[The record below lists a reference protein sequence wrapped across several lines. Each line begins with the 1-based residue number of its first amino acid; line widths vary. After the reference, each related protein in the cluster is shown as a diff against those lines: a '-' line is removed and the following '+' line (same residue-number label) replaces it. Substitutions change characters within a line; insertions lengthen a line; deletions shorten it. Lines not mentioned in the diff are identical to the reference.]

1 MKLRKPELIHLLETG
16 ELLDVASRIEGAR
29 VFEPEEVKSI
39 SDSFSGKYATRDKAI
54 FLLGL
59 CIGSRVSEL
68 CQLTVS
74 DVWRNGKPV
83 NTIIIRPET
92 AKRKKARR
100 VPIDVN
106 PIAQNI
112 ISELIA
118 WKWKEGESLEK
129 EAPLFVSQKG
139 GHLTRVQLHRILR
152 NTYSAAGIEPERAS
166 THSMRKTAATWL
178 YEATRDL
185 KCVQSF
191 LGHSDSETTE
201 KYIDLAFRV
210 VREGVAK
217 FSERLKGVFDEEENA
232 TKYHVLLHFSDN
244 TVTITKERYYRLLE
258 IEAQYKTQQQET
270 RRLQQLLEQ
279 VIYTFDDNPKI
290 IYFKEH
296 LKKRLA

>member
-1 MKLRKPELIHLLETG
+1 
-16 ELLDVASRIEGAR
+16 VASRIEGAR

-39 SDSFSGKYATRDKAI
+39 SDSFSGKYAIRDKAI

-68 CQLTVS
+68 CQLQVA

-118 WKWKEGESLEK
+118 WKWKEGESLDP

-178 YEATRDL
+178 YEVTKDL

-201 KYIDLAFRV
+201 QYIDLAFRV

-217 FSERLKGVFDEEENA
+217 FSERLADVFNEEENA
-232 TKYHVLLHFSDN
+232 TKLERLLHFDSD
-244 TVTITKERYYRLLE
+244 TITITKERYYRLLE
-258 IEAQYKTQQQET
+258 IEEQYKAQQQET
-270 RRLQQLLEQ
+270 RRLQHLLEQ
-279 VIYTFDDNPKI
+279 VIHTFDDNPKI
-290 IYFKEH
+290 IYFKKH
-296 LKKRLA
+296 LQKRLA